1 MLVNPLNARNQLL
14 WIEIQS
20 KGNKLVPELT
30 DVNEHYDQWL
40 FVCFSQQIIWTSR
53 MEESRSPTGLNL
65 FFPQILAT
73 QRVYVYPYNSC
84 KSVSVLLFLILQG
97 HCTDIAGYCPE
108 MASGSIL
115 LHC

>member
-30 DVNEHYDQWL
+30 DVNEHYDQGL

-53 MEESRSPTGLNL
+53 IEESRSPAGLNL
-65 FFPQILAT
+65 FFFFKYSPLKEYMFI
-73 QRVYVYPYNSC
+73 P
-84 KSVSVLLFLILQG
+84 I
-97 HCTDIAGYCPE
+97 IP
-108 MASGSIL
+108 ASL
-115 LHC
+115 